1 MRRRRMLDVTAR
13 RMTVAEARAAGLLD
27 TKPATSRRRTTRETA
42 PRDGA
47 VTVCVDCG
55 ARFTTDDDET
65 RHVAATRHARY
76 QLELPL

>member
-1 MRRRRMLDVTAR
+1 MTAR

-27 TKPATSRRRTTRETA
+27 TAKPTGRRRTTRETA

-55 ARFTTDDDET
+55 QRFTTDAAET